1 MLKSFYHFSSTGR
14 TPRIATWHFYTPRST
29 TTIIG
34 HSEHKHRNARLS
46 TRAVMPMSTL
56 AYFPFVSA
64 TWRAPRRSFILPLV
78 DNKRPIYDFNAVTS
92 GRCFG
97 SEPRATKK
105 NIRSSKE
112 DTEKN
117 GSDVEQN
124 ARDSACATKQSGK
137 KQSSVKSFKTISI
150 ANREEKSDCELQN
163 TPDPTEISHKT
174 DKTQHSI
181 KSNNDSIDY
190 MDESGNSEKSDPLES
205 SDKIQHSI
213 KSNNNSIDY
222 IDKSGNSEKSDP
234 LELSLSSSTTIT
246 TTTTTTENNSS
257 HTLPTDE
264 LIQSQTM
271 DWIHKVVIGY
281 NLCPFAEKPI
291 RLNIFTSTIVRGTNE
306 DSILSTVLREM
317 KSRTQHP
324 GTTLVICPEYSPENF
339 ETFMSLMNR
348 LEELPERKQ
357 EFRSK
362 LSAVPF
368 HPLYE
373 FEPQEEYGNDS
384 DSVENYVYRSPH
396 PMILILRGTEVERAL
411 EKLEGDI
418 TDVSYRNLVLLK
430 SAEETM
436 GREKFVKVMR
446 GEYVR
451 EMDVLM
457 SYWKYIGYH
466 DDPDKFKRR

>member
-14 TPRIATWHFYTPRST
+14 TPRIATWHFYTPRSN

-46 TRAVMPMSTL
+46 TRAVMSMSTL

-78 DNKRPIYDFNAVTS
+78 DNKSTS

-97 SEPRATKK
+97 SEPSATKK
-105 NIRSSKE
+105 NIRSNKE

-124 ARDSACATKQSGK
+124 ARDSECATKQSGK
-137 KQSSVKSFKTISI
+137 KQSSAKSFKTISI
-150 ANREEKSDCELQN
+150 ANREEKSDSEQQN
-163 TPDPTEISHKT
+163 APDPTEISHKT

-181 KSNNDSIDY
+181 KSNNNSIDF
-190 MDESGNSEKSDPLES
+190 MDESGNSEKSDLLES
-205 SDKIQHSI
+205 SDKTQHSL
-213 KSNNNSIDY
+213 KCNNNSIDY
-222 IDKSGNSEKSDP
+222 IDESGNSKKSDP
-234 LELSLSSSTTIT
+234 LQSSLSSSSST
-246 TTTTTTENNSS
+246 TTNTTTEINSS
-257 HTLPTDE
+257 HTLPSDE
-264 LIQSQTM
+264 LVQSQTM

-291 RLNIFTSTIVRGTNE
+291 RLNIFTSTIVRGTDE

-317 KSRTQHP
+317 KSRTQRP
-324 GTTLVICPEYSPENF
+324 GTTLVICPEYSPDNF

-384 DSVENYVYRSPH
+384 NSVENYVYRSPH